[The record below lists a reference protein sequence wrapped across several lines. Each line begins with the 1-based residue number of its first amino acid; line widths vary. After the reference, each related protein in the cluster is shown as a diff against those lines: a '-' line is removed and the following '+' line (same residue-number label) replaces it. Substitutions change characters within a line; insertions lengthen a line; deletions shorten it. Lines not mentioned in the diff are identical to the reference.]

1 MLLSRCGPAY
11 TDARGAGGLTIP
23 ERQRDRA
30 VRGNV
35 PKIEAEFGHGTAQRG
50 RIYGILAVHVGL
62 ISRADRRPPQR
73 TARRRSKPAT
83 RRARSDWP
91 RRCDQENTPGR
102 PDNRRLPWTRRPAA
116 ARASRAARTSAAPA
130 ECRCGASAARARP
143 AAR

>member
-35 PKIEAEFGHGTAQRG
+35 AKIEAEFGHGTAQRG

-73 TARRRSKPAT
+73 TARRRSRPAT

-91 RRCDQENTPGR
+91 RRCGQENTPGR
-102 PDNRRLPWTRRPAA
+102 PNNPPLAWDRAHGSARS
-116 ARASRAARTSAAPA
+116 ARA
-130 ECRCGASAARARP
+130 
-143 AAR
+143 